1 MSGIRCRRGRL
12 KISCSNAVSKSA
24 ARQFL
29 SGGTASGRCLRPGV
43 AAGQTTGRRTRI
55 ARFDGD
61 KEPWRGSGISRLYGN
76 SPRCTPRSTTT
87 SIQKAISS
95 AGICSRPAALPLWP
109 NGGNPPANSRS
120 APVNPHPRQLLG
132 QCPWARCL
140 CRLET
145 RCRRTVT
152 LYGRWSS
159 AWRVAT
165 SECAPRC
172 RNSTAHCK
180 RKAANA
186 RGGALHGNARIRR
199 SAP

>member
-1 MSGIRCRRGRL
+1 MSGIHCRRGRL
-12 KISCSNAVSKSA
+12 KIFRSNAVSISA
-24 ARQFL
+24 ARQFV
-29 SGGTASGRCLRPGV
+29 SGGTASGRCLRPGKQPGGELASPV
-43 AAGQTTGRRTRI
+43 STATRSHGAVPGYQDSTEIRRG
-55 ARFDGD
+55 ARLDRQPFQ
-61 KEPWRGSGISRLYGN
+61 SRTPSHPPGYVQDP
-76 SPRCTPRSTTT
+76 PRCRFGRT
-87 SIQKAISS
+87 
-95 AGICSRPAALPLWP
+95 AATRRL
-109 NGGNPPANSRS
+109 NSQS